1 MKQNNLNIFTELN
14 KKHSK
19 SKKKKNEYYF
29 KTKKGQLCVFCIL
42 DTYVNGLFVF
52 FI

>member
-19 SKKKKNEYYF
+19 SKKNTTLK
-29 KTKKGQLCVFCIL
+29 KKGQYGFGEFRCLI
-42 DTYVNGLFVF
+42 
-52 FI
+52 

>member
-19 SKKKKNEYYF
+19 SKKKKTNTTL
-29 KTKKGQLCVFCIL
+29 KLKKG
-42 DTYVNGLFVF
+42 NMGLEMCLLGFRCL
-52 FI
+52 I